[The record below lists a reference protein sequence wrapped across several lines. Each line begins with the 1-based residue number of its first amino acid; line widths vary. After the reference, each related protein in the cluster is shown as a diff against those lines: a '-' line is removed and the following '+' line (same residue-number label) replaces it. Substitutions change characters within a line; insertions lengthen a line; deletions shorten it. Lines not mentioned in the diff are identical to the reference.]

1 MFDLPVD
8 LPSELVPL
16 SWLIGV
22 WEGSGILEYKIGEES
37 VSRTFGHRIS
47 FSHDGLPHLNYSS
60 YTWLEPE
67 KPAAAA
73 AETDA
78 VAPSSKTDAVEPAS
92 AAGSAA
98 PDSAAGSAAPASA
111 TDSTAPGT
119 AAPASATDSA
129 APGSAA
135 PASGASA
142 SAADSAASASQT
154 HPAASAGTLPGENPP
169 AVKRPDPILPPE
181 MMSDERTPLVT
192 ETGYWRLSRHQ
203 GDGDAGPGM
212 LPGTGERPFTSAA
225 AVETLRNRDGGFDIE
240 VTLVHPGGV
249 AELYLGQVKGPRI
262 DLATDAVLRTSGAK
276 PYAAATR
283 LYGLVDNHLLWA
295 WDIAALGQDLR
306 THASGRLARVE

>member
-1 MFDLPVD
+1 MFDLPVG

-22 WEGSGILEYKIGEES
+22 WEGSGVLEYKIGDES

-60 YTWLEPE
+60 YTWLEPVTPSE
-67 KPAAAA
+67 ADAASANPHVAAGTDATSSASDSVGTDAA
-73 AETDA
+73 AETDVTGRRSA
-78 VAPSSKTDAVEPAS
+78 AETDAAE
-92 AAGSAA
+92 
-98 PDSAAGSAAPASA
+98 
-111 TDSTAPGT
+111 TDAPGT
-119 AAPASATDSA
+119 GAVSETDAASETHA
-129 APGSAA
+129 
-135 PASGASA
+135 
-142 SAADSAASASQT
+142 AASAET
-154 HPAASAGTLPGENPP
+154 HAL
-169 AVKRPDPILPPE
+169 ILPPE

-203 GDGDAGPGM
+203 GDGDPGPGM
-212 LPGTGERPFTSAA
+212 LPGAGERPFTSAA

-262 DLATDAVLRTSGAK
+262 DLATDAVLRTAGAK

-306 THASGRLARVE
+306 THASGRLARVQ